1 MKMAR
6 MHARKRGKSGS
17 TRPLTTENPEWVP
30 LGAEEIK
37 EIIVKLTKDG
47 ISSSRIG
54 MVLRDQHGVPSTR
67 LAVGKSMSE
76 IIAENDLRPMLPE
89 DLTSLI
95 RKAVNLKN
103 HMSENH
109 KDLGNKRSMQLI
121 ESKIRRLAKYYKSTG
136 VLPQDWKYSIKTAEL
151 QIQ

>member
-1 MKMAR
+1 MAR

-17 TRPLTTENPEWVP
+17 TRPLSTENPEWVP
-30 LGAEEIK
+30 LDTEEIE

-47 ISSSRIG
+47 VSSSRIG
-54 MVLRDQHGVPSTR
+54 MVLRDQHGVPSTK
-67 LAVGKSMSE
+67 LALGKSIMDV
-76 IIAENDLRPMLPE
+76 IVENDLKPKLPE
-89 DLTSLI
+89 DLTSLM
-95 RKAVNLKN
+95 RKAVNLSN

-109 KDLGNKRSMQLI
+109 KDTGNKRSMQLI
-121 ESKIRRLAKYYKSTG
+121 ESKIRRLTKYYKNTG